1 MCIRDSRKSGK
12 VLRKLDIETMAGQ
25 RAVSD
30 IVNPKDGTVVVK
42 AGRRITRAVVRKVTE
57 AGITELELSTED
69 LIGKVIGMPIIDE
82 TTGEIVADA
91 NSEVTLEVMEQ
102 ISAAGITDLDLIFF
116 DGLTVGPYL
125 RNTLLI
131 CLLYTSPSPRD
142 ATLSRMPSS
151 A

>member
-1 MCIRDSRKSGK
+1 
-12 VLRKLDIETMAGQ
+12 MAGQ

-30 IVNPKDGTVVVK
+30 IVNPKDGSIVVK
-42 AGRRITRAVVRKVTE
+42 AGRRITRAVVRKVEE
-57 AGITELELSTED
+57 AKIKEIELTRED

-91 NSEVTLEVMEQ
+91 NSEVTIEVLEQLTE
-102 ISAAGITDLDLIFF
+102 AGIDKLDLIFF

-131 CLLYTSPSPRD
+131 DKVSTK
-142 ATLSRMPSS
+142 
-151 A
+151 